1 MSLLLR
7 IVLLLIGLSLPAM
20 AQTVGVASAT
30 SGEPRGT
37 PPAQNERILR
47 VGVDVFANE
56 HVRTGPN
63 DRAHLVFTDGSALS
77 IGVNSELTI
86 DHFVYDPG
94 TRVGDLSMTAS
105 RGAFRFVGGAISKKS
120 EVKINT
126 PSGNIGIR
134 GGIATISIGN
144 DGSVTITFLFGDSA
158 TVTNAAGSQ
167 KATRAGS
174 QIFVPYNGAPF
185 PPIVLPP
192 GSLQAYLG
200 LFEKQQGTGTTVS
213 PNDQVQL
220 DALVAALNT
229 QVLPRTGTGPG
240 LQTWLAYLQLLSM
253 QAIVST
259 NVNHTSGQPGP
270 TTTTTTTTT
279 MQNQGG
285 GGGNNQGGGN
295 NGP

>member
-7 IVLLLIGLSLPAM
+7 IVFLLIGFSLPAM

-47 VGVDVFANE
+47 VGVDVFASE
-56 HVRTGPN
+56 RVRTGPN

-86 DHFVYDPG
+86 DRFVYDPA

-120 EVKINT
+120 EVKIST

-134 GGIATISIGN
+134 GGIATISIGS
-144 DGSVTITFLFGDSA
+144 DGSATVTFLFGDSA
-158 TVTNAAGSQ
+158 TVTNAGGTQ

-240 LQTWLAYLQLLSM
+240 LQTWLTYLQLLSM

-259 NVNHTSGQPGP
+259 NVNHTSGQQGP
-270 TTTTTTTTT
+270 TTTTTTQT
-279 MQNQGG
+279 QNQGG